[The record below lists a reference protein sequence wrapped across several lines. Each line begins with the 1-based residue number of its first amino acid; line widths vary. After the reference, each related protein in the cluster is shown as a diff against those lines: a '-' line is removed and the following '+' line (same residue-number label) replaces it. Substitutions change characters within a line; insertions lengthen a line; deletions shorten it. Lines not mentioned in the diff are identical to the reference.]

1 MTAPTHVYVTAHGK
15 YTSGPW
21 LGETAQFG
29 LRLTVE
35 AAATAPQK
43 GEIYTPGTN
52 GDAVADQG
60 SDTGVRGT
68 LTRTFSFR
76 RGPVGNPEDWDS
88 SFQCDIADDVWT
100 FLDAIKVDQRS
111 TFSWTHVKQSP
122 VDAQGRAIMNSSVY
136 TFTTPIAGTN
146 AGGQLPPQCAI
157 AISLRAPVIGRRG
170 RGRFYLP
177 ALATAYADN
186 DAILSTSR
194 ATNLRTYA
202 KALVDNLQNVPGTP
216 VTIPIVAIMSAASAT
231 AVRPTQVR
239 TGNRIDTIRS
249 RREQVAE
256 SYTGLDL

>member
-1 MTAPTHVYVTAHGK
+1 MTTPTHVYVTAHGK

-29 LRLTVE
+29 LRLCIATV
-35 AAATAPQK
+35 ASAPAK
-43 GEIYTPGTN
+43 GEIFTPGEN
-52 GDAVADQG
+52 GDVVADQG
-60 SDTGVRGT
+60 SASGTHGT

-76 RGPVGNPEDWDS
+76 RGAVGNPENWDAT
-88 SFQCDIADDVWT
+88 FQCDIAEDVWT
-100 FLDAIKVDQRS
+100 FLDAIKADTRS

-122 VDAQGRAIMNSSVY
+122 VAATGRAIMNSSVY
-136 TFTTPIAGTN
+136 TYTTPIAGTATN
-146 AGGQLPPQCAI
+146 MLPPQCAV

-170 RGRFYLP
+170 RGRIYLP
-177 ALATAYADN
+177 ALNTAYADP
-186 DAILSTSR
+186 DAVLSTSR

-202 KALVDNLQNVPGTP
+202 KSLIDGLQNPGGTP
-216 VTIPIVAIMSAASAT
+216 YTIPIVSIMSADSAT